1 VLVSLQRWT
10 PLYWDQERYG
20 MLVPLLAL
28 PFRDPLANLLVQRG
42 LLILAGLAS
51 AVLLARWALA
61 GRGARLAGIL
71 GAGTLLLLLPAP
83 WLFEYLGD
91 QPYGLSLALGLAG
104 LLLVAPGDAGR
115 RGRRWPRRGAA
126 LGLSLLA
133 GWVNAGAGLFLAPV
147 ALARA
152 LADRLDGLPARQVLR
167 RLAAELLLIGAGLL
181 AGQACIWLYPVLSGH
196 PLRLDLGTWPTSRWP
211 WALWQLLS
219 SGVRGAGLAWG
230 AAVTGAALLGLLL
243 PWAPEA
249 APPVAVAAGARPGA
263 RRRLLL
269 RAALLL
275 GAALA
280 YALATAVLRWVA
292 ANQFHWRYLAPSLL
306 LAHLCGLSLLA
317 EPLARARRLR
327 GPALAAA
334 LALLPA
340 AAVAAFGPRSPAGV
354 RADLDAALGRWTED
368 VLAARCDLV
377 AGDYWT
383 VWPAVWH
390 AAWAARQRGL
400 PAPYGLTHRA
410 NPTARFWKGKAP
422 PELRICRVRGAEA
435 EAERWLRAFHL
446 WPVRLLEERATV
458 EVVAPAIP

>member
-42 LLILAGLAS
+42 LLVLAGLAS

-61 GRGARLAGIL
+61 GRGAALAGLL
-71 GAGTLLLLLPAP
+71 GAGALLLLLPAP

-104 LLLVAPGDAGR
+104 LLLASPGATGL
-115 RGRRWPRRGAA
+115 RWPRRAAA
-126 LGLSLLA
+126 LALSLLS

-152 LADRLDGLPARQVLR
+152 LADRLDGLPARAVAR
-167 RLAAELLLIGAGLL
+167 RLLGELSLVGAGLL
-181 AGQACIWLYPVLSGH
+181 AGQACIWLYPALTGF
-196 PLRLDLGTWPTSRWP
+196 PLRLDLATWPTARWP
-211 WALWQLLS
+211 WALGQLLS
-219 SGVRGAGLAWG
+219 SGLGGAGPTWG
-230 AAVTGAALLGLLL
+230 AALAGAALLGLLL
-243 PWAPEA
+243 PWAPAPGPSGAVEA
-249 APPVAVAAGARPGA
+249 AP
-263 RRRLLL
+263 RRLRLL
-269 RAALLL
+269 RVALLL

-280 YALATAVLRWVA
+280 YALSTAALRWVA

-334 LALLPA
+334 LALLPL
-340 AAVAAFGPRSPAGV
+340 AAVAAFGRPSPAGV
-354 RADLDAALGRWTED
+354 RADLDAGLGRWTED
-368 VLAARCDLV
+368 VLAARCDVV

-390 AAWAARQRGL
+390 AGWAAHRRGL

-410 NPTARFWKGKAP
+410 NPTARLWKGRAP
-422 PELRICRVRGAEA
+422 HELRVCRVRGAEA

-446 WPVRLLEERATV
+446 WPVRLLEQRATV
-458 EVVAPAIP
+458 EVVAPAAP